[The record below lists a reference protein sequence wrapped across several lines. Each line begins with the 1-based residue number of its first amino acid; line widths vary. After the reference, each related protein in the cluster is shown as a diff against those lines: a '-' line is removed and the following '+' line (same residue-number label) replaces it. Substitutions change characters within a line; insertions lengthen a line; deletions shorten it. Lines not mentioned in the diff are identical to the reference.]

1 MERREADGEGGTQ
14 EPGAKSS
21 RLCRDK
27 ASEVLGRRGGRTAAR
42 APHEGGGNSTFYM
55 PFPLIFRSTL
65 KSELSGSH
73 IS

>member
-42 APHEGGGNSTFYM
+42 APPEGGAILLFIHLS
-55 PFPLIFRSTL
+55 PIFHSTL